1 MKWHV
6 IKTDCYPNAWK
17 VVNDGVVPY
26 NGTNEYFPSVELAQA
41 EADKRNEN
49 HGVELPFRI
58 ETIDLGSLL
67 SLLGAK
73 IGCVNDLNDGIVLV
87 GSPAIEIRPG
97 TR

>member
-6 IKTDCYPNAWK
+6 LKTDCYPNAWK

-49 HGVELPFRI
+49 QWQ
-58 ETIDLGSLL
+58 DL
-67 SLLGAK
+67 
-73 IGCVNDLNDGIVLV
+73 
-87 GSPAIEIRPG
+87 
-97 TR
+97 